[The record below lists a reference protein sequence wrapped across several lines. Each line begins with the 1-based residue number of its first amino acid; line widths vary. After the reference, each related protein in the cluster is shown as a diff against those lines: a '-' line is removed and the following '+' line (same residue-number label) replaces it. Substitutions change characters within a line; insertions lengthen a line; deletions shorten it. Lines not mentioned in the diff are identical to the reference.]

1 MDTLT
6 PSQDPLAAST
16 SATPVRDYVLALAK
30 QYNVTY
36 IPTPSDAVADDYAR
50 MSDSQVTL
58 DEVEYLLLALER
70 AEILLGD
77 QGARLH
83 GRYLRELGYN

>member
-1 MDTLT
+1 
-6 PSQDPLAAST
+6 
-16 SATPVRDYVLALAK
+16 
-30 QYNVTY
+30 
-36 IPTPSDAVADDYAR
+36 